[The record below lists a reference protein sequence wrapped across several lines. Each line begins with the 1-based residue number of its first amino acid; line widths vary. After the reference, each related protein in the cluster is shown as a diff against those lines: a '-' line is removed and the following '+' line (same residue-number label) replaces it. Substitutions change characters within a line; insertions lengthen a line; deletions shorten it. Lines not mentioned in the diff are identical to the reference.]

1 MSASRDTAARQAP
14 VCVGQCVHP
23 CETCMENER
32 AKSYDLGKVFVMEN
46 LPKAFLKRAGEAYA
60 AKRDDEAAWYRKM
73 ADEYQEAADET
84 RKAYDQKWPGRR
96 KS

>member
-1 MSASRDTAARQAP
+1 M
-14 VCVGQCVHP
+14 HP
-23 CETCMENER
+23 CETCMENVT
-32 AKSYDLGKVFVMEN
+32 AQNYDLGKVSVMEN

-84 RKAYDQKWPGRR
+84 RKAYDQKYHACPKCHIPFGTRG
-96 KS
+96 SCNNGACA